1 MVANVIA
8 MHVEQASDVVP
19 GESQETRLRFIND
32 DIRGFYT
39 DRRVQNRMPPLKM
52 SNLYKDGF
60 PELHGSAVKA
70 ANTRALVPYAMCL
83 QERAAA
89 ADPSAVN
96 KHCLKVV
103 QSLNDAIELMY
114 AASYFLTEDEG
125 KKLDR
130 LLHRMGVNYQLL
142 AVLTCRDGARKWKQ
156 PTKLHYAVG
165 HLAEQAKLINPRCT
179 VLRIRRARWKISK
192 IWKMSTDG
200 PFEAT
205 IQKKILAKYRTGM
218 AIDFSP

>member
-1 MVANVIA
+1 VASHVVANVIA

-70 ANTRALVPYAMCL
+70 VNTRALVPYAMCL

-125 KKLDR
+125 KS
-130 LLHRMGVNYQLL
+130 
-142 AVLTCRDGARKWKQ
+142 W
-156 PTKLHYAVG
+156 
-165 HLAEQAKLINPRCT
+165 
-179 VLRIRRARWKISK
+179 
-192 IWKMSTDG
+192 
-200 PFEAT
+200 
-205 IQKKILAKYRTGM
+205 TGFC
-218 AIDFSP
+218 IVWV

>member
-1 MVANVIA
+1 MASHVVANVIA

-125 KKLDR
+125 KVGQAFASYGCELSAACCSHLQRWSKEVEAAHQTALRSWTSRRASQID
-130 LLHRMGVNYQLL
+130 
-142 AVLTCRDGARKWKQ
+142 Q
-156 PTKLHYAVG
+156 P
-165 HLAEQAKLINPRCT
+165 PFCT
-179 VLRIRRARWKISK
+179 VLRIRRARWKNLQNLEDVHR
-192 IWKMSTDG
+192 W
-200 PFEAT
+200 PV
-205 IQKKILAKYRTGM
+205 
-218 AIDFSP
+218 